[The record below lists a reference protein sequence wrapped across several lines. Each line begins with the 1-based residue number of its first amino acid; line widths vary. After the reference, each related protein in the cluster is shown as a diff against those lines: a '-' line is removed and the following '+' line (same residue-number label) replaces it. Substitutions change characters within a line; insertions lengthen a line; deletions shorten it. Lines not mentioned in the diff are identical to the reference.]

1 MKKVIVLIFIL
12 LMVLFSV
19 SGCRSASQK
28 IAEKIVEEAV
38 EKAAESEGEDVEVDL
53 GEGEV
58 TIKTDEGEVTIG
70 EGAGLPDGFPGE
82 VPVHSDLQIATSF
95 RDTSDEKANFSVSGS
110 YPGSGEDLFGWYKD
124 KLSGWNVENEFSV
137 DMGDEGKSFNLVA
150 SNDKYEV
157 AVLIVESEDEGTALI
172 LTVSEK

>member
-1 MKKVIVLIFIL
+1 MKKVIALIFIL

-28 IAEKIVEEAV
+28 IAEKVVEEAV
-38 EKAAESEGEDVEVDL
+38 EKAAEREGEDVEVDYS
-53 GEGEV
+53 EDKV

-70 EGAGLPDGFPGE
+70 KEAELPDGFPGE

-95 RDTSDEKANFSVSGS
+95 KDTSDEKANFSVSGT
-110 YPGSGEDLFGWYKD
+110 YNGSGEDLFNWYKD
-124 KLSGWNVENEFSV
+124 KLSGWNVENEFSA
-137 DMGDEGKSFNLVA
+137 DMGDEGKSFSFVA

-157 AVLIVESEDEGTALI
+157 SVIIMESEDEATALI
-172 LTVSEK
+172 LTVAEK